1 VREAW
6 GDHERGGYLDWMSGT
21 NRVDTVKF
29 EALVC
34 PSMTRAMFRGRGD
47 RASPLPVDK
56 GDLPMD
62 TSSGNHA
69 AMSPLSPLELERLR
83 PVLDRIVAQL
93 KPEEIWL
100 FGSRVE
106 QRARQDS
113 DYDLLAV
120 VPDGTPEADLDP
132 VRAWSLVRGLGVP
145 VDIVPC
151 TRSEFEEEKH
161 EIDTLPRAA
170 FLRGIRIYE
179 RGA

>member
-1 VREAW
+1 MTTLSA
-6 GDHERGGYLDWMSGT
+6 LD
-21 NRVDTVKF
+21 
-29 EALVC
+29 
-34 PSMTRAMFRGRGD
+34 
-47 RASPLPVDK
+47 
-56 GDLPMD
+56 
-62 TSSGNHA
+62 
-69 AMSPLSPLELERLR
+69 LERLR
-83 PVLDRIVAQL
+83 PVLDRIVARL
-93 KPEEIWL
+93 KPEEVWL

-106 QRARQDS
+106 QRARPDS

-132 VRAWSLVRGLGVP
+132 IGAWQLARGLGVP